1 MIEAMQQGEDLHR
14 MTAAKIFGVSEA
26 AVTKEQRQQ
35 AKAVN
40 FGLIYGM
47 SPNRLVKDGIA
58 KDQQQGAAIIRSF
71 FELYLNIKRMH
82 KNEEHRQ
89 AYLAALQERG
99 FHHANMIERLVLKVE
114 NGEM

>member
-1 MIEAMQQGEDLHR
+1 

-26 AVTKEQRQQ
+26 EVTKEQRQQ

-58 KDQQQGAAIIRSF
+58 KNQKQGTAMIEAF
-71 FELYLNIKRMH
+71 FELYPNIKRMH
-82 KNEEHRQ
+82 K
-89 AYLAALQERG
+89 YLEQQ
-99 FHHANMIERLVLKVE
+99 MKQSI
-114 NGEM
+114 